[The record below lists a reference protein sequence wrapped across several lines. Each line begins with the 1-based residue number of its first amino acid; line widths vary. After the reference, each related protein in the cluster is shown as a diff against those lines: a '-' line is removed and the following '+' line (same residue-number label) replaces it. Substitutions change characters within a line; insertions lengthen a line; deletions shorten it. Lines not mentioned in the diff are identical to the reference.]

1 MSQVLYAERSGY
13 HVLKFVGD
21 VRLSLSP
28 MISGFLSQMQN
39 TDDCLGVVVDLSETE
54 TIDSTALGLIAKLGI
69 ICRDSFAQ
77 TLSIVSPKS
86 DITRLLE
93 SMSMQEVSV
102 ITPVPVTSG
111 EKLEELPRQVASED
125 VLRAQ
130 VLEAHQVL
138 MGLAADNESRFKDLV
153 MTLEEEQKSGTPG

>member
-28 MISGFLSQMQN
+28 MISGFLSQMQD

-69 ICRDSFAQ
+69 VCRDSFAQ

-93 SMSMQEVSV
+93 SMSMQEVAGVESGSIITVVQKGYILNDRLLRPAMV
-102 ITPVPVTSG
+102 I
-111 EKLEELPRQVASED
+111 VA
-125 VLRAQ
+125 
-130 VLEAHQVL
+130 
-138 MGLAADNESRFKDLV
+138 K
-153 MTLEEEQKSGTPG
+153 

>member
-1 MSQVLYAERSGY
+1 
-13 HVLKFVGD
+13 
-21 VRLSLSP
+21 
-28 MISGFLSQMQN
+28 
-39 TDDCLGVVVDLSETE
+39 
-54 TIDSTALGLIAKLGI
+54 
-69 ICRDSFAQ
+69 
-77 TLSIVSPKS
+77 
-86 DITRLLE
+86 
-93 SMSMQEVSV
+93 MQEVAV
-102 ITPVPVTSG
+102 ITPVAVTSG

>member
-1 MSQVLYAERSGY
+1 MSQIFYAEQADF
-13 HVLKFVGD
+13 HILKFVGD
-21 VRLSLSP
+21 VRLSQSP
-28 MISGFLSQMQN
+28 LISNFLLKMRKLDN
-39 TDDCLGVVVDLSETE
+39 CCGIVVDLSETVA
-54 TIDSTALGLIAKLGI
+54 IDSTALGLIAKLGI
-69 ICRDSFAQ
+69 ISRESFAL
-77 TLSIVSPKS
+77 TLSIVSPRG
-86 DITRLLE
+86 DISRLLE

-130 VLEAHQVL
+130 VLKAHQVL
-138 MGLAADNESRFKDLV
+138 MGLDADNESRFKDLI

>member
-28 MISGFLSQMQN
+28 MISGFLSQMQD

-69 ICRDSFAQ
+69 VCRDSFAQ

-93 SMSMQEVSV
+93 SMSMQEVAI
-102 ITPVPVTSG
+102 ITSQPLTDSAG
-111 EKLEELPRQVASED
+111 FEELPEQVVSETH
-125 VLRAQ
+125 LLNE
-130 VLEAHQVL
+130 VLEAHRTL
-138 MGLAADNESRFKDLV
+138 MGLATDNEEKFRDLV
-153 MTLEEEQKSGTPG
+153 SKLQEEQPTSSYL

>member
-86 DITRLLE
+86 DIISIDFETRGTVETILE
-93 SMSMQEVSV
+93 AR
-102 ITPVPVTSG
+102 
-111 EKLEELPRQVASED
+111 KLIDNDEELFENK
-125 VLRAQ
+125 
-130 VLEAHQVL
+130 E
-138 MGLAADNESRFKDLV
+138 
-153 MTLEEEQKSGTPG
+153 

>member
-28 MISGFLSQMQN
+28 MISGFLSQMQE
-39 TDDCLGVVVDLSETE
+39 TDDCFGVVVDLSETE

-69 ICRDSFAQ
+69 VCRDSFAQ
-77 TLSIVSPKS
+77 TLIIVSPKS

-102 ITPVPVTSG
+102 ITPAPVTSG

-125 VLRAQ
+125 ALRAQ